1 MDPGFWFPA
10 IIIGMVI
17 LAAVAFGLI
26 LYLDKGGE

>member
-17 LAAVAFGLI
+17 FAFLVFGLVV
-26 LYLDKGGE
+26 YLDKGE